1 MAGEAALPAVIPAA
15 ELTRNKTLLVG
26 SAFAAAASVMVFV
39 GLFGIYISLRQNA
52 EHLAETGRTP
62 EFVWFPELAV
72 QIAPGTMM
80 LFTALMSALTMAW
93 AVQAIRNDDRRN
105 AYIALALTLL
115 LGGAIINQAAFAISD
130 FGLPV
135 DRSVPALLL
144 YALYG
149 SFIVFLAI
157 AMAFVFLM
165 FVRTIAGQFNSR
177 NADGIEAAAI
187 YWYATVVVYPVLW
200 YLISITK

>member
-1 MAGEAALPAVIPAA
+1 MAEAALPAVVPEA

-26 SAFAAAASVMVFV
+26 SALGAAASIMVFV
-39 GLFGIYISLRQNA
+39 GLFGVYISVRQNA
-52 EHLAETGRTP
+52 ELLAETGRTRS
-62 EFVWFPELAV
+62 FLWFPELAV

-80 LFTALMSALTMAW
+80 MFTALMSGFTMAW

-105 AYIALALTLL
+105 AYVALGLTLV
-115 LGGAIINQAAFAISD
+115 LGAAIINQAAFAISD
-130 FGLPV
+130 FAVPV
-135 DRSVPALLL
+135 DRTVPALLL
-144 YALYG
+144 YTMYG
-149 SFIVFLAI
+149 SFITFLAI

-187 YWYATVVVYPVLW
+187 YWYAAVVVYPVLW